1 MRLVNPTPAER
12 YRRCLPL
19 VPLEAA
25 AGAFGDP
32 QSVPDESAWQWVE
45 VDIGRTLR
53 KGMFVAQVV
62 GESMTPGIPN
72 GAHCLFAS
80 PVTGTRQG
88 RVVLAQLL
96 DEVDPETGL
105 RYTVK
110 RYKSEKAEDANGWR
124 HVRVLLT
131 PDNAEYA
138 PIVLT
143 PDDESTISVVAELV
157 EVLDDGF
164 NDSLSGD

>member
-1 MRLVNPTPAER
+1 M
-12 YRRCLPL
+12 
-19 VPLEAA
+19 
-25 AGAFGDP
+25 
-32 QSVPDESAWQWVE
+32 
-45 VDIGRTLR
+45 
-53 KGMFVAQVV
+53 
-62 GESMTPGIPN
+62 
-72 GAHCLFAS
+72 
-80 PVTGTRQG
+80 
-88 RVVLAQLL
+88 LAQLL

-143 PDDESTISVVAELV
+143 PEDESAVSVVAELV